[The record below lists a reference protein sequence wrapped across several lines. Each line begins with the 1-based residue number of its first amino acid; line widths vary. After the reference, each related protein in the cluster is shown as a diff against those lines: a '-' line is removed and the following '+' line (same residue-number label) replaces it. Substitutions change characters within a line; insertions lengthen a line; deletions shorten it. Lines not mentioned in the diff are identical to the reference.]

1 MPARSATLC
10 PPRPILDN
18 AGVYRFNRG
27 PLNFYDSCLIDD
39 RLDWDTLTRDCPPL
53 PYCTRPK
60 SRHQEPPWI
69 TMPENG
75 KRFQARGTLSV
86 DGNFT
91 GLDISLLD
99 ANGTSGPLFICDTG
113 YDGVIT
119 EIVMTITGPGG
130 TGFVSGSGSVIW
142 RLGVDQGQPTN
153 SSLYYFR
160 DYGNVTMAL
169 GSLTQPSTFV
179 GNGERIISQ
188 QRISMWVNLPVASLA
203 IITPGSIIIGAVGG
217 WTYPR

>member
-1 MPARSATLC
+1 MPSRSATLC

-18 AGVYRFNRG
+18 AGIYRFNRG
-27 PLNFYDSCLIDD
+27 PLNYYDSCLIDD

-53 PYCTRPK
+53 PYCTRPNTK
-60 SRHQEPPWI
+60 YRQPPWI
-69 TMPENG
+69 EMPENG
-75 KRFQARGTLSV
+75 KRFQARGTLGV

-99 ANGTSGPLFICDTG
+99 ANGVSGPLFICDTG

-130 TGFVSGSGSVIW
+130 TGFVSGSGTVIW

-169 GSLTQPSTFV
+169 GSLTQPCQFV

-188 QRISMWVNLPVASLA
+188 QRISMWVNLPVASLG
-203 IITPGSIIIGAVGG
+203 IITPGSIIIGAIGG